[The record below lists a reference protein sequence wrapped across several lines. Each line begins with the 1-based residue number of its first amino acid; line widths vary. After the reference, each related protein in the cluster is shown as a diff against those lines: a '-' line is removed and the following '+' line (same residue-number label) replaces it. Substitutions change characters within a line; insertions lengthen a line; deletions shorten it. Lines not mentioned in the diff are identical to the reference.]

1 KCCVMTHHL
10 IGKQTVWQKLAL
22 RIFSMALL
30 PTLTTYPAFGAERL
44 KFNYG
49 VLERS
54 IPISSLENYAKTGN
68 VDDDFAGYSKYVD
81 KKQLTQLRKVLLTR
95 IPLNEVE

>member
-1 KCCVMTHHL
+1 MTHHL

-30 PTLTTYPAFGAERL
+30 PTLTTYPALGAERIR
-44 KFNYG
+44 FNYG

-54 IPISSLENYAKTGN
+54 IPISSLEN
-68 VDDDFAGYSKYVD
+68 
-81 KKQLTQLRKVLLTR
+81 LC
-95 IPLNEVE
+95 